1 MALASHCVCPVS
13 TYKGK
18 LSPELQQLLPW
29 WSCASSFPGPGEAA
43 GAAHTTG
50 KGCREQEGAAVLS
63 GALLVE
69 DLFFPP
75 KKDVG
80 SLINCSVVTRLL
92 LVAIRNGC
100 SNQEWVVSS

>member
-1 MALASHCVCPVS
+1 MV
-13 TYKGK
+13 
-18 LSPELQQLLPW
+18 ELCQQLSRSW
-29 WSCASSFPGPGEAA
+29 RGCQS
-43 GAAHTTG
+43 AHTTG

-80 SLINCSVVTRLL
+80 EFNKLL
-92 LVAIRNGC
+92 CCNKVAAC
-100 SNQEWVVSS
+100 SNQEWL